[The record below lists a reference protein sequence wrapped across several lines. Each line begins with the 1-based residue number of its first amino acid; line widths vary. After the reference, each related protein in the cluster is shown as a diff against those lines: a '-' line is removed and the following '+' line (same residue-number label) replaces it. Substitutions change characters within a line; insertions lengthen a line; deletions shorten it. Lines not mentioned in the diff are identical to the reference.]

1 MMTVGVAERLSGRH
15 RARRRAVA
23 FSRRGGAWRWAEL
36 HCPVG
41 HKELLSPGVDGRLKV
56 STRPCPRGDGG
67 ICAIPERTLVASPG
81 MLEVRSRAQVL
92 ADFPDLDLEGPLEP
106 VRDAKTLRDAFR
118 SMGDPGELN
127 RFLHSYAD
135 QDSDV
140 AREESKALLV
150 ALVRLTETKS
160 REVLVYCEPCG
171 DLFTKR
177 VP

>member
-1 MMTVGVAERLSGRH
+1 
-15 RARRRAVA
+15 
-23 FSRRGGAWRWAEL
+23 
-36 HCPVG
+36 
-41 HKELLSPGVDGRLKV
+41 
-56 STRPCPRGDGG
+56 
-67 ICAIPERTLVASPG
+67 
-81 MLEVRSRAQVL
+81 
-92 ADFPDLDLEGPLEP
+92 
-106 VRDAKTLRDAFR
+106 
-118 SMGDPGELN
+118 MGDPGELN
-127 RFLHSYAD
+127 RFLHPYAD